1 MFSFLR
7 RVKPGAENRPH
18 SHFICFTSFLG
29 HPRTRVSFS
38 STIHQHHNITTAT
51 MTASTDNPPQ
61 ENNWFLQS
69 KCPVLLPQLDAL
81 RLSQEEF
88 VAYLKE
94 TLKRDTKPVGVKL
107 EAKVDVKDESH
118 PAATAPSSG
127 SAFMDGL
134 LSHKGLRDF
143 HLGDDKMLTENGDV
157 TFASSKNVLVDLFT
171 ELEEVIDSKRL
182 DQILTAAW
190 KEDPLITLKIIFNAR
205 SIHLGK
211 SSRISFYRC
220 AGWLA
225 EHHPLTLVSNIHLLS
240 SPVIPKP
247 TSVKKEKGDEDA
259 DDDLV
264 MVEAEMAE
272 DDALSLDV
280 VTGLSHGYWK
290 DLLNI
295 LALAANSKLDV
306 HASPRDILNVKC
318 EAKPSVRYDQE
329 KAKEKRAE
337 TRIARHEQVIKL
349 LESNATY
356 RALHL
361 TVSRLFAGQL
371 KKDITLLRDGDGNA
385 KKQISLC
392 GKWAPSTDRFH
403 DKHTFAVSTIAEL
416 MYPSPMFSAAI
427 ASDREVYLRHAR
439 ETYRK
444 DVSALRK
451 HLDIVERNLSAN
463 TLDKI
468 KYERVPSVAM
478 NNYTPIFAS
487 KDEERF
493 MKYLDNV
500 SAGKT
505 QISGATLLPST
516 LIKAVRETHGRRK
529 LGIDELPKKKR
540 TFKEMKSD
548 VVSAA
553 TSKVVDGQWKTLVQ
567 RIKDSGT
574 LESSM
579 AVCDVSGS
587 MMEPVFRDGTNP
599 MDSAIGLSLLV
610 AEVTQ
615 PPFGGAFITFS
626 TNPKVEKVDLS
637 KGLAEKYEQ
646 MVSAEWGGSTDFC
659 AVFSRL
665 ILPMAIENAIK
676 PEHMVKRVFVFSDM
690 HFNSAQYGSD
700 QWSSSFERI
709 QQDFKEAGYEMP
721 ELVFWNLAGGRQGYD
736 YSYDIAPKPVAADQV
751 GTALVSG
758 YSQGMLKVFLG
769 GAGFDELKEE
779 EEDEMA
785 VVVTKDGDEITTAPE
800 VKRGKDPFDRVK
812 QAISHKAYSGL
823 VVVD

>member
-1 MFSFLR
+1 MT
-7 RVKPGAENRPH
+7 VN
-18 SHFICFTSFLG
+18 
-29 HPRTRVSFS
+29 
-38 STIHQHHNITTAT
+38 
-51 MTASTDNPPQ
+51 MTAQSDNNLKQ
-61 ENNWFLQS
+61 QDETWFLQS

-81 RLSQEEF
+81 RLSHEEF
-88 VAYLKE
+88 ATHLKE
-94 TLKRDTKPVGVKL
+94 TLKRDTKAEVKV
-107 EAKVDVKDESH
+107 ET
-118 PAATAPSSG
+118 AAAAGASTG
-127 SAFMDGL
+127 STFMDGL
-134 LSHKGLRDF
+134 LSHTGLSDF
-143 HLGDDKMLTENGDV
+143 HLGHNKMLTENGDV
-157 TFASSKNVLVDLFT
+157 TFKSSKNILVDLFT
-171 ELEEVIDSKRL
+171 ELEEVIDSNRL
-182 DQILTAAW
+182 NEILTAAW
-190 KEDPLITLKIIFNAR
+190 REDPVATLKIIFNAR

-247 TSVKKEKGDEDA
+247 TSAKKQENSGEED
-259 DDDLV
+259 DIV
-264 MVEAEMAE
+264 MVETEPAEA
-272 DDALSLDV
+272 DTSSLDV
-280 VTGLSHGYWK
+280 VNGLSHGYWK
-290 DLLNI
+290 DLLNL
-295 LALAANSKLDV
+295 LALAANGKLSV
-306 HASPRDILNVKC
+306 LASPRDVLNIKC
-318 EAKPSVRYDQE
+318 ESNPSVRYNQE
-329 KAKEKRAE
+329 QAKEKRAE
-337 TRIARHEQVIKL
+337 TRDARHEQVLRL
-349 LESNATY
+349 LETDATY

-361 TVSRLFAGQL
+361 TVSRLFAEQL
-371 KKDITLLRDGDGNA
+371 KKDIALLRDGDNKA

-403 DKHTFAVSTIAEL
+403 DKHTFVVSSIAEL
-416 MYPSPMFSAAI
+416 MYPAPMFSPEI
-427 ASDREVYLRHAR
+427 ASNRELYLRHAR
-439 ETYRK
+439 EAYRK

-451 HLDIVERNLSAN
+451 HLDVVERNLSAN

-493 MKYLDNV
+493 MKYLDDV
-500 SAGKT
+500 GTGKA

-516 LIKAVRETHGRRK
+516 LIKAIREAQGRSTFPFGDR
-529 LGIDELPKKKR
+529 PKKKR
-540 TFKEMKSD
+540 TLTEMKAD
-548 VVSAA
+548 AVSAA
-553 TSKVVDGQWKTLVQ
+553 TAKVVDGQWKTLVQ

-574 LESSM
+574 LESSI

-587 MMEPVFRDGTNP
+587 MWGPAFYDGTTP

-626 TNPKVEKVDLS
+626 TNPRVEKVDLS
-637 KGLAEKYEQ
+637 EGLAQKHKSME
-646 MVSAEWGGSTDFC
+646 MADWGGSTDFC

-665 ILPMAIENAIK
+665 ILPMAIKNAVK
-676 PEHMVKRVFVFSDM
+676 PEDMVKRVFVFSDM
-690 HFNSAQYGSD
+690 HFNAAQYGEN

-709 QQDFKEAGYEMP
+709 QNDFKEAGYEMP
-721 ELVFWNLAGGRQGYD
+721 ELVFWNLAGGQAGGDNQYD
-736 YSYDIAPKPVAADQV
+736 YAPKPVAADQV

-779 EEDEMA
+779 EDEEMA
-785 VVVTKDGDEITTAPE
+785 VVVTKDGEEITVEPE

-812 QAISHKAYSGL
+812 QAISHKAYDRL